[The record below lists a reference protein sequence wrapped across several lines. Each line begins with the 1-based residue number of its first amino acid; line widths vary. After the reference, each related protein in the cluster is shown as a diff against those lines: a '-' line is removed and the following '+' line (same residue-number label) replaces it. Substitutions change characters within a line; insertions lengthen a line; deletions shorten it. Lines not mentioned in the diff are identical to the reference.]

1 MVRPSSRTHTWQHQ
15 NTVSATPGSAYSVI
29 KRVTST
35 QNDLTDDRSLTASQ
49 QKFSATKI
57 QLPFQQQS
65 SQT

>member
-35 QNDLTDDRSLTASQ
+35 QNDLTDDHSLTASQ

-57 QLPFQQQS
+57 
-65 SQT
+65 